1 MSNIEISVCS
11 TRVKKTVNVYDAC
24 LQQLLCNFQRLD
36 MYVIYIRL
44 STTSKLSL
52 QEPKFDS
59 FVVVLFFTFCIRNK
73 QMSFANTPLFFYSPL
88 STANM
93 YFYKDFILHKGNKC
107 PSMSMI
113 DVGYKLLEKISN
125 KNIKTMKWT

>member
-52 QEPKFDS
+52 REPKFDS

-73 QMSFANTPLFFYSPL
+73 QMSFANTPLLFYSPL

-93 YFYKDFILHKGNKC
+93 YFYKDFILLKGNKC
-107 PSMSMI
+107 PSMSML
-113 DVGYKLLEKISN
+113 DFGNKLLEKISN